1 MAFDNAIDLL
11 LWYAESRKLL
21 ISIQNSSHYDPS
33 CPLTQ
38 TLKVLTDF
46 YNPREICSDEK
57 LERIYRE
64 LWRLSE
70 YDACGRVCYDD
81 LSQELRENLVMI
93 EREFSKDG
101 RIMKALRTGQM
112 ADVIGMHQRSLT
124 KFLSTNTPPVELAW
138 RVNNN
143 KRSSWRFDPAQID
156 NFKRWLSNRSRYPA
170 PQTTGPRLVSDNV
183 NKNLNGN
190 VYEIE
195 DAECSGAMGD
205 FAVSYD

>member
-1 MAFDNAIDLL
+1 MAFENAIDLL

-21 ISIQNSSHYDPS
+21 INTQQSSHYDPS

-38 TLKVLTDF
+38 TLELLTDF
-46 YNPREICSDEK
+46 YDPRQVCSDDK
-57 LERIYRE
+57 LERIYHE

-81 LSQELRENLVMI
+81 LSQELRDDLAGI
-93 EREFSKDG
+93 EREFGKDG
-101 RIMKALRTGQM
+101 RIMKAFRTSQM
-112 ADVIGMHQRSLT
+112 AEVLGMHQRSLT
-124 KFLSTNTPPVELAW
+124 NFLTKNKPPIELAW

-143 KRSSWRFDPAQID
+143 KQSGWRFDPAQAD
-156 NFKRWLSNRSRYPA
+156 NFKRWLANRSQYPE
-170 PQTTGPRLVSDNV
+170 PQATGPQLVSQDV
-183 NKNLNGN
+183 DKTLNGN

-195 DAECSGAMGD
+195 DAEHNGVMSD